1 MTFSIQPLDM
11 EAMEAARRRWNGV
24 AKPLNSL
31 GRFEAL
37 VTQVAGIT
45 RTADVAVLP
54 ACVLTFCADNGVVAE
69 GVSQSGQEVTA
80 LVAQSLA
87 EGTANVSLMAKA
99 AGADAFCVDMG
110 MAEEV
115 AHPAVIRRG
124 MGRGTANIA
133 RGPAMSRETA
143 ERAVQAG
150 IDLAGEMKRRGY
162 RALAVGEMGIGNT
175 TTASAVAAALLRAAP
190 EEVTGRGAGLSD
202 AGLARKVR
210 AIHQALD
217 INRPDPEDAIDVLA
231 KVGGFDLAGM
241 AGAFIGGAAYR
252 LPVIAD
258 GVISCVAALAAQR
271 LCSGVSDFIL
281 PSHQSREPA
290 GRLVLT
296 ALGMEPV
303 IHGDMALG
311 EGTGAV
317 MLLPLLDMALRVYH
331 GVHTFDALR
340 MEAYVPQGGQ
350 P

>member
-11 EAMEAARRRWNGV
+11 EAMEAARRKWNSV

-31 GRFEAL
+31 GRFEDMVVRL
-37 VTQVAGIT
+37 AGIAD
-45 RTADVAVLP
+45 TAEVAVMP
-54 ACVLTFCADNGVVAE
+54 ACVLTFCADNGVVRE

-80 LVAQSLA
+80 KVAQSLA

-110 MAEEV
+110 MAKEV
-115 AHPAVIRRG
+115 THPVVIRRS
-124 MGRGTANIA
+124 MGKGTANIA

-143 ERAVQAG
+143 ERAVLAG
-150 IDLAGEMKRRGY
+150 VELAGEMKRRGY

-175 TTASAVAAALLRAAP
+175 TTASAVTAALLGVAP

-202 AGLARKVR
+202 EGLARKVR

-217 INRPDPEDAIDVLA
+217 VNRPDPGDALDVLA

-241 AGAFIGGAAYR
+241 AGAFIGGAVHR

-258 GVISCVAALAAQR
+258 GVISCVAALAAER
-271 LCSGVSDFIL
+271 MCPGARAFIL

-290 GRLVLT
+290 GRLVLK
-296 ALGMEPV
+296 ALDMAPV

-350 P
+350 G

>member
-11 EAMEAARRRWNGV
+11 EAMEAARRRWNSV

-31 GRFEAL
+31 GRFEDMT
-37 VTQVAGIT
+37 VQMAGIT
-45 RTADVAVLP
+45 GTAEVAVLP
-54 ACVLTFCADNGVVAE
+54 ACVLTFCADNGVVRE

-80 LVAQSLA
+80 KVAKSLA

-110 MAEEV
+110 MAEAVE
-115 AHPAVIRRG
+115 HPAIIRLG

-133 RGPAMSRETA
+133 QGPAMSRETA
-143 ERAVQAG
+143 ERAVMAG
-150 IDLAGEMKRRGY
+150 AELAGEMKRRGY
-162 RALAVGEMGIGNT
+162 RVLAVGEMGIGNT
-175 TTASAVAAALLRAAP
+175 TTASAVASVLLGAAP

-202 AGLARKVR
+202 EGLRNKVR
-210 AIHQALD
+210 AIRRALD
-217 INRPDPEDAIDVLA
+217 VNRPDPKDALDVLA

-241 AGAFIGGAAYR
+241 AGAFIGGAAHR

-271 LCSGVSDFIL
+271 LCPGVREFIL

-290 GRLVLT
+290 GRLVLK
-296 ALGMEPV
+296 ALGMAPV

-340 MEAYVPQGGQ
+340 MEAYVPQGGR